1 MAQTFDAIQIEH
13 SSTPAGSRSD
23 EKSESSDDK
32 PEFRWTLLMVATE
45 IGDVRQMQLLLNNL
59 AADSLLLRRKIAE
72 ENLRCTSQLR
82 WVTLMQ

>member
-1 MAQTFDAIQIEH
+1 
-13 SSTPAGSRSD
+13 
-23 EKSESSDDK
+23 
-32 PEFRWTLLMVATE
+32 MVATE